1 MLRCLSMIKVVTTVH
16 QSGDPASTTWR
27 IHTCVVD
34 FGERE
39 GPLMFSSATIY
50 PSPEA
55 AHAASRAQ
63 ALEKIRARGHSE
75 PEDGI
80 VWKLQVIP

>member
-1 MLRCLSMIKVVTTVH
+1 
-16 QSGDPASTTWR
+16 
-27 IHTCVVD
+27 
-34 FGERE
+34 
-39 GPLMFSSATIY
+39 MFSSATIY

-55 AHAASRAQ
+55 AHAASRVE
-63 ALEKIRARGHSE
+63 ALEKIRVRGHTE

>member
-1 MLRCLSMIKVVTTVH
+1 
-16 QSGDPASTTWR
+16 
-27 IHTCVVD
+27 
-34 FGERE
+34 
-39 GPLMFSSATIY
+39 MFSPAAVY
-50 PSPEA
+50 PSPETA
-55 AHAASRAQ
+55 YAASRVE